1 MQGPIIGNFFGL
13 YVQGKRVAL
22 AQAKSVSF
30 KTATENITTDDS
42 QGYEEIIP
50 TIHNFSSSVDGLVCA
65 HLDNYLQF
73 PEDLTKSGWTKDSAV
88 TISPNYGSD
97 RKGQLRGN
105 RIVFNAGSLISQV
118 ITPDL
123 ADTYWASLYA
133 KGSGRINLI
142 ITDGVTTQTL
152 SITLTSDWTRYAIS
166 IQGDTDDLTFRIQKD
181 TATTLDVCD
190 TMVSRGT
197 VLADYKGSQ
206 LMAKELMNY
215 QINKTKVQTLWS
227 NDLDGDTKIT
237 VDAYI
242 SGFDLKTKNDTV
254 TQFSCSLAGKN
265 AATFTEI

>member
-1 MQGPIIGNFFGL
+1 MQGPLIGNFFGL

-22 AQAKSVSF
+22 AQAKTLSF
-30 KTATENITTDDS
+30 KTASESITTDDS

-50 TIHNFSSSVDGLVCA
+50 TIHTLSASVDGLVCA

-73 PEDLTKSGWTKDSAV
+73 PEDLTKTGWTKDAAV
-88 TISPNYGSD
+88 TISPNYGND

-105 RIVFNAGSLISQV
+105 RITFNAGSQISQI
-118 ITPDL
+118 ITPDGSG
-123 ADTYWASLYA
+123 TYWASLYA
-133 KGSGRINLI
+133 KGTGKINLI
-142 ITDGVTTQTL
+142 ITDGTTTETL
-152 SITLTSDWTRYAIS
+152 SITLTSEWVRYSVGIA
-166 IQGDTDDLTFRIQKD
+166 GDTDPLTFRIQKD
-181 TATTLDVCD
+181 TATALDVCD
-190 TMVSRGT
+190 TMVSRGD

-215 QINKTKVQTLWS
+215 QVNKTKVQLLWS

>member
-50 TIHNFSSSVDGLVCA
+50 TIHNLSTSVDGLVCA

-88 TISPNYGSD
+88 TINAAYGED
-97 RKGQLRGN
+97 RKGQLRSN
-105 RIVFNAGSLISQV
+105 KITFNAGSQVSQI
-118 ITPDL
+118 ITPDGEGN
-123 ADTYWASLYA
+123 YWASLYA
-133 KGSGRINLI
+133 KGSGKVNLI
-142 ITDGVTTQTL
+142 ITDGTNSETL
-152 SITLTSDWTRYAIS
+152 SITLTSEWVRYSVALE
-166 IQGDTDDLTFRIQKD
+166 GDTDPITFRIQKD
-181 TATTLDVCD
+181 TATSLDVCD
-190 TMVSRGT
+190 TMVSRGEF
-197 VLADYKGSQ
+197 LSDYKGSQ

-242 SGFDLKTKNDTV
+242 SGFDLKTKNDTA